1 LSNGVKVFGKNINE
15 EPEKYFTKDILDQI
29 DEACKKEFLYGQ
41 ENEGAV
47 VEEAEVELTNED

>member
-1 LSNGVKVFGKNINE
+1 
-15 EPEKYFTKDILDQI
+15 LDQI